1 MVFMMGNLGFLQH
14 CTFKA
19 NLFCVFL
26 GIGTFTLMQI
36 SGEEAAK
43 EASLRSVK
51 KS

>member
-1 MVFMMGNLGFLQH
+1 MMGNLAFLQH

-26 GIGTFTLMQI
+26 RIGIFTLMQN
-36 SGEEAAK
+36 SSEEAAK